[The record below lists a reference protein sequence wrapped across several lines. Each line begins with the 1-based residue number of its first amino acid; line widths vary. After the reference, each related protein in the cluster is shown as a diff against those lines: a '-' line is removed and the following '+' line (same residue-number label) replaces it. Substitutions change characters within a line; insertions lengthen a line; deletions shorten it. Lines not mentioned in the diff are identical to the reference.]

1 MSKKP
6 IIKPLTNYSDPVTSE
21 IQENLNRDLL
31 KEFIPSRI
39 NPIISSR
46 PTANFIDLMNW
57 TLDSFKDALK
67 DQYNINKFVQNRII
81 IDGQFVQFCREN
93 SIKIDCLYK
102 DSIISWKTEHEYEK
116 FFVQGVFLIKGQ
128 NFEFI
133 HAALF
138 HKGNQNEDEIS
149 FFVLVPE
156 SSYEEYIKLRNK
168 FDNWIQQ
175 RDRGNLQIHVIDGDD
190 IPYTKEH
197 TWEDLFLPKD
207 IKTEISGL
215 VENFLSS
222 KDFYQQN
229 KIPWKRGILL
239 YGTPGCHAAGTPILM
254 YDGSWKKVEDIV
266 VGDNL
271 MGPDSQSRE
280 VLKLVRGNEDMYEVC
295 PVKGKSFFVNKNHI
309 LHLAYYS
316 RNNKF
321 LTFTNMTID
330 QYLQLSRYVQEKLK
344 LVKSPCLSFENVSD
358 DLELDPYLLGVWIGD
373 GTTGKQEIKS
383 DNNDINSF
391 SKALKASGISDK
403 KCIPEKY
410 FTSSV
415 HNRLALLAGIIDN
428 SSKDSQKQYKGVL
441 YFVQKDYCL
450 VKQIEKLALSLG
462 FGITIKPYIQSINF
476 NDTYYKL
483 CIYGDVQK
491 IPVLLQEKPQNI
503 LSNKNC
509 RHIGIKSINL
519 IGKDNYYGF
528 VLDKDHLYIM
538 DDYYISH
545 NCGKTSIIRTIIS
558 VYNFKPVTIVPE
570 TNNDGVREAFAY
582 AEEQSPSLLYFEDLD
597 SLLEKVDA
605 SSFLNLMDG
614 ISAKNGLLV
623 MATANDVKKLKK
635 NITDRPSRFDRK
647 FEIPLPTQEMAYIYL
662 NRWFGKLI
670 SVAKSKEL
678 AKYAVENDF
687 SYAYLKE
694 LYISAMFEA
703 LSHNRKAPISS
714 DIDRAI
720 SSLVKDKNL
729 LNNENSI
736 STDKYFN
743 KK

>member
-1 MSKKP
+1 MSKKS
-6 IIKPLTNYSDPVTSE
+6 IIKPLTNYSDPVE
-21 IQENLNRDLL
+21 LEVQENLNRDLL
-31 KEFIPSRI
+31 KQLIPSRV

-138 HKGNQNEDEIS
+138 HKGNQSEDEIS

-175 RDRGNLQIHVIDGDD
+175 RDRGNLQIRVIDGDD

-207 IKTEISGL
+207 IKNEISGL
-215 VENFLSS
+215 VESFLSS

-239 YGTPGCHAAGTPILM
+239 YGKPG
-254 YDGSWKKVEDIV
+254 
-266 VGDNL
+266 N
-271 MGPDSQSRE
+271 
-280 VLKLVRGNEDMYEVC
+280 
-295 PVKGKSFFVNKNHI
+295 
-309 LHLAYYS
+309 
-316 RNNKF
+316 
-321 LTFTNMTID
+321 
-330 QYLQLSRYVQEKLK
+330 
-344 LVKSPCLSFENVSD
+344 
-358 DLELDPYLLGVWIGD
+358 
-373 GTTGKQEIKS
+373 
-383 DNNDINSF
+383 
-391 SKALKASGISDK
+391 
-403 KCIPEKY
+403 
-410 FTSSV
+410 
-415 HNRLALLAGIIDN
+415 
-428 SSKDSQKQYKGVL
+428 
-441 YFVQKDYCL
+441 
-450 VKQIEKLALSLG
+450 
-462 FGITIKPYIQSINF
+462 
-476 NDTYYKL
+476 
-483 CIYGDVQK
+483 
-491 IPVLLQEKPQNI
+491 
-503 LSNKNC
+503 
-509 RHIGIKSINL
+509 
-519 IGKDNYYGF
+519 
-528 VLDKDHLYIM
+528 
-538 DDYYISH
+538 
-545 NCGKTSIIRTIIS
+545 GKTSIIRTIIS

-597 SLLEKVDA
+597 SLLEKVDI

-614 ISAKNGLLV
+614 ISAQNGLLV
-623 MATANDVKKLKK
+623 IATANDVKKLKK

-670 SVAKSKEL
+670 SVAKGREL
-678 AKYAVENDF
+678 AKYAVDNDF

-703 LSHNRKAPISS
+703 LSHNRKAPSSS
-714 DIDRAI
+714 DIDSAI

-736 STDKYFN
+736 RTDKYFN